1 MDPRVIYRESYSP
14 GWSRVDMLLALFDGA
29 IIRLEMAAGALGR
42 GERET
47 AVRLL
52 TRAGL
57 IVCELAAGVDTDYA
71 HAAEFLRLYA
81 VASRAIGAA
90 TVEQTG
96 AALAVLRAMREGL
109 AGLREEAARLEREG
123 VLPPPADGRM
133 VPTRA

>member
-1 MDPRVIYRESYSP
+1 MDPLAAYRQSYSP

-29 IIRLEMAAGALGR
+29 IVRLELAAGALRRDER
-42 GERET
+42 GA

-57 IVCELAAGVDTDYA
+57 IVCQLAGGVDPDYA
-71 HAAEFLRLYA
+71 HAAEFLRLYT

-90 TVEQTG
+90 TVEQTE

-109 AGLREEAARLEREG
+109 LNLREEAVRLEREG
-123 VLPPPADGRM
+123 ILPPAVDRD
-133 VPTRA
+133 VVHTTA